1 MNTIVGGDE
10 SKRPTND
17 FFNKGLSIDKFAYM
31 ALSDLVTDVTDDDYL
46 KFLQKDVITTE
57 YAIVNTK
64 KIEECAAPT
73 VKIGV
78 SCSMDSPPQ
87 KIIQFW

>member
-46 KFLQKDVITTE
+46 KFLQKDVITT
-57 YAIVNTK
+57 
-64 KIEECAAPT
+64 
-73 VKIGV
+73 
-78 SCSMDSPPQ
+78 
-87 KIIQFW
+87 